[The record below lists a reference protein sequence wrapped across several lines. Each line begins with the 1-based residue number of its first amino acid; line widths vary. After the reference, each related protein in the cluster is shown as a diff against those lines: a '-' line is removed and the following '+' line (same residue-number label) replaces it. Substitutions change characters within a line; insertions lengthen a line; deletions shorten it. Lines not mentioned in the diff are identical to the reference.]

1 MIKFILKII
10 RKIKII
16 KFERDLNK
24 ILTMRILSINVWK

>member
-24 ILTMRILSINVWK
+24 ILTMRILSINV